1 MTTRTVP
8 VSMAARR
15 ARIAALVS
23 SQTIASQEELG
34 RLLDDEGIHVTQ
46 ATLSRDL
53 DALGAVKE
61 HLANGEVRYSVPS
74 RAAID
79 TSLPREDHS
88 LQRVVTETLLRAEA
102 AGNIAVVRTPP
113 GAAQYLAGHL
123 DRNPS
128 LETVGSVAGDDT
140 IIIVMRTAK
149 DAVTLC
155 DTLVSMSTGR
165 SGRAT

>member
-61 HLANGEVRYSVPS
+61 HLVNGEVRYSVPS

>member
-1 MTTRTVP
+1 MKTRTVP
-8 VSMAARR
+8 LSMVARR

-23 SQTIASQEELG
+23 TQQVASQEDLG
-34 RLLDDEGIHVTQ
+34 RLLDAEGIHVTQ

-61 HLANGEVRYSVPS
+61 HLPNGEVRYSVPS

-79 TSLPREDHS
+79 TSLPRDDHS
-88 LQRVVTETLLRAEA
+88 LQRIVADTLLRAEA

-123 DRNPS
+123 DRNPAF
-128 LETVGSVAGDDT
+128 ETVGTVAGDDT
-140 IIIVMRTAK
+140 IIIVMRTPK
-149 DAVTLC
+149 DAQSLC
-155 DTLVSMSTGR
+155 ETLVAMSTGR
-165 SGRAT
+165 

>member
-1 MTTRTVP
+1 MKTRTVP
-8 VSMAARR
+8 LSMVARR

-23 SQTIASQEELG
+23 TQQVASQEDLG
-34 RLLDDEGIHVTQ
+34 RLLDAEGIHVTQ

-61 HLANGEVRYSVPS
+61 HLPNGEVRYSVPS

-79 TSLPREDHS
+79 TSLPRDDHS
-88 LQRVVTETLLRAEA
+88 LQRIVADTLLRAEA

-123 DRNPS
+123 DRNPAF
-128 LETVGSVAGDDT
+128 ETVGTVAGDDT
-140 IIIVMRTAK
+140 IIIEMRTPK
-149 DAVTLC
+149 DAQSLC
-155 DTLVSMSTGR
+155 ETLVAMSTSR
-165 SGRAT
+165 

>member
-1 MTTRTVP
+1 MKTRTVP
-8 VSMAARR
+8 LSMVARR

-23 SQTIASQEELG
+23 TQQVASQEDLG
-34 RLLDDEGIHVTQ
+34 RLLDAEGIHVTQ

-61 HLANGEVRYSVPS
+61 HLPNGEVRYSVPS

-79 TSLPREDHS
+79 TSLPRDDQS
-88 LQRVVTETLLRAEA
+88 LQRIVADTLLRAEA

-123 DRNPS
+123 DRNPAF
-128 LETVGSVAGDDT
+128 ETVGTVAGDDT
-140 IIIVMRTAK
+140 IIIVMRTPK
-149 DAVTLC
+149 DARQLC

-165 SGRAT
+165 

>member
-1 MTTRTVP
+1 MKTRTVP
-8 VSMAARR
+8 LSMVARR

-23 SQTIASQEELG
+23 TQQVASQEDLG
-34 RLLDDEGIHVTQ
+34 RLLDAEGIHVTQ

-61 HLANGEVRYSVPS
+61 HLPNGEVRYSVPS

-79 TSLPREDHS
+79 TSLPRDDHS
-88 LQRVVTETLLRAEA
+88 LQRIVADTLLRAEA

-123 DRNPS
+123 DRNPAF
-128 LETVGSVAGDDT
+128 ETVGTVAGDDT
-140 IIIVMRTAK
+140 IIIVMRTPK
-149 DAVTLC
+149 DAQSLC
-155 DTLVSMSTGR
+155 ETLVAMSTSR
-165 SGRAT
+165 

>member
-1 MTTRTVP
+1 MKTRSVP

-23 SQTIASQEELG
+23 SRSVASQEDLG
-34 RLLDDEGIHVTQ
+34 RLLDAEGIHVTQ

-61 HLANGEVRYSVPS
+61 HLADGQVRYSVPS
-74 RAAID
+74 RTAID
-79 TSLPREDHS
+79 TSLPRDDHS
-88 LQRVVTETLLRAEA
+88 LHRIVVETLLRAEA

-128 LETVGSVAGDDT
+128 FETVGTVAGDDT
-140 IIIVMRTAK
+140 IIIVMRTPK
-149 DAVTLC
+149 DARELC

-165 SGRAT
+165 

>member
-1 MTTRTVP
+1 MSTRTVP

-23 SQTIASQEELG
+23 TRTVSSQEDLG
-34 RLLDDEGIHVTQ
+34 RLLDAEGIHVTQ

-61 HLANGEVRYSVPS
+61 HLPNGEVRYSVPS
-74 RAAID
+74 RAAMD
-79 TSLPREDHS
+79 TSLPRDDHS
-88 LQRVVTETLLRAEA
+88 LQRIVTETLLRAEA
-102 AGNIAVVRTPP
+102 AGNMAVVRTPP

-123 DRNPS
+123 DRNPAFD
-128 LETVGSVAGDDT
+128 TVGTVAGDDT

-149 DAVTLC
+149 DAQILC
-155 DTLVSMSTGR
+155 DTLVSMSTGH
-165 SGRAT
+165 